1 MSIIEI
7 LDESRF
13 NGVCSEIKMPN
24 SVPKNESFRDCSRS
38 EQGFRFAALFPNY
51 QAMCACITVVKL
63 PLKNISSQ

>member
-1 MSIIEI
+1 MISA
-7 LDESRF
+7 LLHLQA
-13 NGVCSEIKMPN
+13 EIKMPN

-38 EQGFRFAALFPNY
+38 EQGFWFAALFPNY